1 MKKLSL
7 LALATVLALGGA
19 AAPALAATG
28 GGAPASCATGG
39 DEALL
44 SQRADTLATQLQLST
59 KLDASVSVWGG
70 CLKVM
75 STDASGMTTVAFYD
89 PDTFRLLGQMS

>member
-7 LALATVLALGGA
+7 LALTAALALGGA
-19 AAPALAATG
+19 AAPVFAATG
-28 GGAPASCATGG
+28 SNVPLCASGG

-44 SQRADTLATQLQLST
+44 NQRADTLATQLQLST
-59 KLDASVSVWGG
+59 KPDASVSVWGG

-75 STDASGMTTVAFYD
+75 TTNAAGATTVAFYD
-89 PDTFRLLGQMS
+89 PDTFRLLGEMG